1 MSTVLS
7 WPAPAQTRANAGRCI
22 LLSQMREHGF
32 SGGQGHA
39 LAVRDLLAGSRW
51 DAELLTPFSG
61 PAALRTPAFAL
72 RRGLRPFS
80 RQAAIWWYREGHN
93 LYLRK
98 ALRRAL
104 GPDSAPAIL
113 YAQDPLSAQAAL
125 ALRRPGLDKVILVV
139 HFNDSQASE
148 WAVRGEMPANGRV
161 FRSIEALERT
171 ILPQVDT
178 LVYVSRYMR
187 GRIEQRIPA
196 AARVPSFVIPNFVQR
211 PRADPRA
218 RTADVLSIGTLEPR
232 KNQAYTL
239 RVLAE
244 LHRRGLPCTTTF
256 LGGGEDQARLE
267 VLARG
272 LGLSAH
278 VHFAGNVRN
287 AAGWLERHRV
297 LAHAAELE
305 NCPVALIE
313 ALAAGIPVVAARVGG
328 IPELIDE
335 TTGAFWDLG
344 SIEDGAN
351 KLQALLVDE
360 TGWRAA
366 SREARARYEEQF
378 SPEKAG
384 RQLLE
389 LFAGLLGR

>member
-1 MSTVLS
+1 MSAVLA
-7 WPAPAQTRANAGRCI
+7 WPAPAQARANAGRCI
-22 LLSQMREHGF
+22 VLSQMREHGF
-32 SGGQGHA
+32 SGGQVHA
-39 LAVRDLLAGSRW
+39 LAVRDLLMEDRW
-51 DAELLTPFSG
+51 DAKLLTPFSG

-72 RRGLRPFS
+72 RHGLRPFS

-104 GPDSAPAIL
+104 VSGSAPAIL

-125 ALRRPGLDKVILVV
+125 ELRRPGLDKVVLVV

-148 WAVRGEMPANGRV
+148 WAVRGEIPTNGCV
-161 FRSIEALERT
+161 FQFIEALERT
-171 ILPQVDT
+171 ILPQVDA
-178 LVYVSRYMR
+178 LVYVSQYMR
-187 GRIEQRIPA
+187 ARIERRIPA
-196 AARVPSFVIPNFVQR
+196 AARVPSSVIPNFVQP
-211 PRADPRA
+211 PRVDPQA
-218 RTADVLSIGTLEPR
+218 RTADILSIGTLEPR

-244 LHRRGLPCTTTF
+244 LHRRGFPCTATF
-256 LGGGEDQARLE
+256 LGGGEDQAKLERLM
-267 VLARG
+267 RD

-287 AAGWLERHRV
+287 AAGWLGCHRV

-313 ALAAGIPVVAARVGG
+313 ALAAGVPVVAAPVGG

-335 TTGAFWDLG
+335 TTGAFWDVG
-344 SIEDGAN
+344 SVEEGAD
-351 KLQALLVDE
+351 KLRALLMDE
-360 TGWRAA
+360 TRWSAA
-366 SREARARYEEQF
+366 SREARARYEELF

-384 RQLLE
+384 RQLVE
-389 LFAGLLGR
+389 LFAGLLGH

>member
-1 MSTVLS
+1 
-7 WPAPAQTRANAGRCI
+7 
-22 LLSQMREHGF
+22 MREHGF
-32 SGGQGHA
+32 SGGQVHA
-39 LAVRDLLAGSRW
+39 LAVQVMLASGGW
-51 DAELLTPFSG
+51 VAEILTPFSG

-72 RRGLRPFS
+72 RHALRPFS

-104 GPDSAPAIL
+104 RPGGEPAIL

-125 ALRRPGLDKVILVV
+125 ALRRPGLDKVVLVI

-148 WAVRGEMPANGRV
+148 WAVRGEIPAHGRV
-161 FRSIEALERT
+161 FRSIEALERSV
-171 ILPQVDT
+171 LPRVDA

-196 AARVPSFVIPNFVQR
+196 AARVASAVIPNFVL
-211 PRADPRA
+211 PPLVNPEARA
-218 RTADVLSIGTLEPR
+218 ADILSIGTLEPR

-244 LHRRGLPCTTTF
+244 LHRRGLPSTATF
-256 LGGGEDQARLE
+256 LGGGEDRAKLE
-267 VLARG
+267 RLARE
-272 LGLSAH
+272 LGLFGH
-278 VHFAGNVRN
+278 VSFAGNVRN
-287 AAGWLERHRV
+287 AAGWLGRHRI

-313 ALAAGIPVVAARVGG
+313 ALAAGVPVVAARVGG
-328 IPELIDE
+328 IPELVDE
-335 TTGAFWDLG
+335 ATGAFWDLG
-344 SIEDGAN
+344 SIEDGAD
-351 KLQALLVDE
+351 KLQALLAGE
-360 TGWRAA
+360 ARWNAA
-366 SREARARYEEQF
+366 SREARARYERLF

-384 RQLLE
+384 RQLAD
-389 LFAGLLGR
+389 LFAGLLRGQRVKKSRKG